1 MRSPRLA
8 RVCLV
13 LLAIPD
19 AIVGVWA
26 AFFPASFFA
35 SFPGFGRIWVAVD
48 GPFNEHLVRDVG
60 QLNLALCLVV
70 VVAAA
75 NLTPVMVRTA
85 VGASLV
91 VSLPHFVYHVSHL
104 SALGTGDAWG
114 EAISLG
120 AAVALGCAALVA
132 AAPSSNAG
140 GMTRRRDGSPA
151 FAEGHRPNAGGM
163 TR

>member
-26 AFFPASFFA
+26 AFFPVSFYA

-60 QLNLALCLVV
+60 QLNLALCLVL
-70 VVAAA
+70 VVAA
-75 NLTPVMVRTA
+75 VRPSVVLVRA
-85 VGASLV
+85 AAGASLV
-91 VSLPHFVYHVSHL
+91 VSLPHFVYHLSHL

-114 EAISLG
+114 EAVSLG
-120 AAVALGCAALVA
+120 LAVALAIGALAATGPRTSA
-132 AAPSSNAG
+132 TNRAPAV
-140 GMTRRRDGSPA
+140 R
-151 FAEGHRPNAGGM
+151 
-163 TR
+163 